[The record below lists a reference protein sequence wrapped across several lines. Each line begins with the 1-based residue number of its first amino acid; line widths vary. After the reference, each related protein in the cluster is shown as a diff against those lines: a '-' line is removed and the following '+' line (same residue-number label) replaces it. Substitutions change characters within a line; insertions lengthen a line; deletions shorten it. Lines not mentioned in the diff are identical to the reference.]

1 MVLSLF
7 SNLVGVVVVDGA
19 DDDRLDIDLACDV
32 DLSCLSSASVKS
44 DALLS
49 KGLPGIVKVV
59 LFAIFL
65 FCWVFLSDEN
75 YARESYMIAILKP
88 VIAEIY

>member
-7 SNLVGVVVVDGA
+7 SNLVGVVVVDGV
-19 DDDRLDIDLACDV
+19 DDDRLDIDLARDV

-49 KGLPGIVKVV
+49 KGLPGIVKVRSLLQFFIYV
-59 LFAIFL
+59 LG
-65 FCWVFLSDEN
+65 VS
-75 YARESYMIAILKP
+75 
-88 VIAEIY
+88 VG

>member
-19 DDDRLDIDLACDV
+19 DDDRLDIDLARDV

-49 KGLPGIVKVV
+49 KGLPGIVKVCSLLQFFIYV
-59 LFAIFL
+59 LG
-65 FCWVFLSDEN
+65 VS
-75 YARESYMIAILKP
+75 
-88 VIAEIY
+88 VG